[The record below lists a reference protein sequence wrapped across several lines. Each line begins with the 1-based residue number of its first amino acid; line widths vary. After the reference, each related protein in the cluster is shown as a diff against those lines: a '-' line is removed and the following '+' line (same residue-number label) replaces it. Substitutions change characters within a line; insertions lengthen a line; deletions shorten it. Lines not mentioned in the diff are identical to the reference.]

1 MDFIQSHILSAV
13 TFIPL
18 AGAALILVIPG
29 AKKNLIR
36 VIAMTVLTF
45 DFFLSL
51 LIFFQFDG
59 TRTTMQFVEK
69 IAWIENLGIS
79 YNVGMDGISI
89 LLYMLAT
96 FLAPLIVLSTW
107 KAIDNR
113 VKEFMVFF
121 LLLQTGML
129 GVFVSLDF
137 FLFYVFWELML
148 IPMYFIIGV
157 WGGERRI
164 YAAVKFFIYTM
175 FGSVLMLVAILYLSY
190 INYQSTGQITFSI
203 EAILQNSIPAEIQF
217 WLFAAFALAF
227 AIKVPL
233 FPFHTWLPDAHV
245 EAPTAGSVV
254 LAGVL
259 LKMGTYGFVRFCIPL
274 FPEASVD
281 FVPLIAVL
289 SVIGII
295 YGAMVALVQPD
306 MKKLVAYSSVSHLGF
321 VMLGLFALNMQGIQG
336 GIIQMVNHGLST
348 GALFLLVGMIYERT
362 HSRMIADYGGL
373 AKQVPVYATF
383 LMIVVLSSLGLPGL
397 NGFIGEFL
405 ILFGAFQSDY
415 IHWIYVALA
424 ATGVILAA
432 VYLLRWY
439 QRFMFGKITNKK
451 NLSLKDLS
459 VREITV
465 LVPIVILIIWI
476 GVYPNPFLEKTEA
489 SVNQLVRRIEFG
501 DRIRWSEN
509 EDSVLSDI
517 LISDNENN
525 PVNQKITRP
534 PEIGRLK

>member
-18 AGAALILVIPG
+18 AAALLILVIPG
-29 AKKNLIR
+29 AKKSLIR
-36 VIAMTVLTF
+36 VITLAALTL

-59 TRTTMQFVEK
+59 SRATMQFVEK
-69 IAWIENLGIS
+69 ITWVESLGIS
-79 YNVGMDGISI
+79 YNVGLDGISI
-89 LLYMLAT
+89 LLYLLAT

-107 KAIDNR
+107 NAIDNK
-113 VKEFMVFF
+113 VKEFMFFF

-129 GVFVSLDF
+129 GVFASLDF
-137 FLFYVFWELML
+137 FLFYVFWEIML
-148 IPMYFIIGV
+148 VPMYFIIGV

-175 FGSVLMLVAILYLSY
+175 LGSVLMLVAIIYLSY
-190 INYQSTGQITFSI
+190 LNFQSTGQITFSI
-203 EAILQNSIPAEIQF
+203 EAILQNSIPAEIQI

-281 FVPLIAVL
+281 FIPVIAIL

-362 HSRMIADYGGL
+362 HSRMIADYGGI
-373 AKQVPVYATF
+373 AKQIPVYAIF
-383 LMIVVLSSLGLPGL
+383 LMIVLLSSLGLPGL

-405 ILFGAFQSDY
+405 ILFGAFQSEY
-415 IHWIYVALA
+415 ISWIYVAIA
-424 ATGVILAA
+424 TTGVILAA

-439 QRFMFGKITNKK
+439 QRFMFGTITNKK

-459 VREITV
+459 IREITI
-465 LVPIVILIIWI
+465 LVPIVVLIIWI

-509 EDSVLSDI
+509 EESELLDD
-517 LISDNENN
+517 LISENE
-525 PVNQKITRP
+525 KIP
-534 PEIGRLK
+534 ADLKISLVPEIGKLK